1 MANFNEQKIY
11 SELDKLSTNEL
22 YIVWGKLKE
31 WVSKK
36 MIAEQEKLDEQSSEL
51 ASKIQKL

>member
-22 YIVWGKLKE
+22 YIVFGKIKE

-36 MIAEQEKLDEQSSEL
+36 LISEQEKLDEQSSEL

>member
-11 SELDKLSTNEL
+11 SELSKLSTNEL
-22 YIVWGKLKE
+22 YIVFGKIKE

-36 MIAEQEKLDEQSSEL
+36 LISEQEKLDEQSSEL

>member
-22 YIVWGKLKE
+22 YIVFGKIKE
-31 WVSKK
+31 WVQKK
-36 MIAEQEKLDEQSSEL
+36 LISEQEKLDEQSSEL

>member
-22 YIVWGKLKE
+22 YIVFGKIKE
-31 WVSKK
+31 WVQKK
-36 MIAEQEKLDEQSSEL
+36 LISEQEKLDEQSSEL
-51 ASKIQKL
+51 ASKIEKL

>member
-22 YIVWGKLKE
+22 YIVFGKIKE
-31 WVSKK
+31 WVSKRL
-36 MIAEQEKLDEQSSEL
+36 ITEQERLDEESSEL

>member
-11 SELDKLSTNEL
+11 SELDKLTTNEL
-22 YIVWGKLKE
+22 YVFFGKIKS
-31 WVSKK
+31 WVQSKLA
-36 MIAEQEKLDEQSSEL
+36 AEQLKLDEASYDL

>member
-22 YIVWGKLKE
+22 YIVFGKIKE
-31 WVSKK
+31 FVQKK
-36 MIAEQEKLDEQSSEL
+36 MTAEQERLDEESSEL